1 MLVIDE
7 PVLAVDGAAR
17 ECWRKYADPTG
28 VSEGLRR
35 RRHENGAR
43 IEMHQPHD
51 RRAVRSK
58 LRIDRE
64 IVTPIAR
71 SATPATQS
79 ESLSLDNR
87 ADSRDFVA
95 GTPTQVRPA

>member
-1 MLVIDE
+1 MPIIDE
-7 PVLAVDGAAR
+7 PVLAVDAAAR
-17 ECWRKYADPTG
+17 ECWREHADPTG

-35 RRHENGAR
+35 RRDENGAW

-51 RRAVRSK
+51 RRAVRTK
-58 LRIDRE
+58 RRIDRE

-71 SATPATQS
+71 SATPAIQP
-79 ESLSLDNR
+79 EWRSLDNR
-87 ADSRDFVA
+87 ADTRDFAA